1 MGIKRKLEQMR
12 TDLSSDLNFEG
23 SQNSPAKVE
32 EVNFYTIEVIARLFH
47 IANISHLLYQLENC
61 RSRTEIKKK
70 LVMMDIST
78 GAGSAI
84 RSIFVQLHYEESI
97 EKIRRQF
104 AANSISRV
112 EAEEATREAHALY
125 FRENKRYVLG
135 P

>member
-1 MGIKRKLEQMR
+1 MGIKRKLEHMR
-12 TDLSSDLNFEG
+12 TDLSSDLNFEV
-23 SQNSPAKVE
+23 SQNSPANLE

-47 IANISHLLYQLENC
+47 IANIAHLLHQLENC

-78 GAGSAI
+78 DAGSAI
-84 RSIFVQLHYEESI
+84 RTIFVQLHFEESM

-104 AANSISRV
+104 AANNISRD
-112 EAEEATREAHALY
+112 EAEEATHEAQALY